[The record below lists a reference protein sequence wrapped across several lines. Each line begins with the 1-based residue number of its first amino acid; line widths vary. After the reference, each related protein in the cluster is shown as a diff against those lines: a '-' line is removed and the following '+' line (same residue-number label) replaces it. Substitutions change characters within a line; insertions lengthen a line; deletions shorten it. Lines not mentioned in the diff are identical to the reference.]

1 MWVFWLN
8 SSCHLGILN
17 TASVITAKAEHI
29 GHFVMTEGRIGEK
42 SKADGKGGLM
52 GTASFRAP
60 WLFLSKWKK
69 YKCGVSKSAQQ
80 VRAAVTR
87 AVPSPR
93 CSAKGEGL
101 GHLLAA
107 WRRYTHQPLHPRVAA
122 GPRRQQGP
130 RMCSSSAQGRSATLG
145 PYSQSEHGAMANH
158 PRGFQRLGLALRLPW
173 THPTLCVKAESS
185 TPRITLY

>member
-17 TASVITAKAEHI
+17 TTSVITAKAEHI

-52 GTASFRAP
+52 GMASFRAP

-107 WRRYTHQPLHPRVAA
+107 WRQGTHTSPCTP
-122 GPRRQQGP
+122 GWQQGP
-130 RMCSSSAQGRSATLG
+130 GGNRAPECALPQHKEEVPPWVHTPKASTELWPTIPGG
-145 PYSQSEHGAMANH
+145 F
-158 PRGFQRLGLALRLPW
+158 RGWGWLSGCLE
-173 THPTLCVKAESS
+173 PTQLFV
-185 TPRITLY
+185 